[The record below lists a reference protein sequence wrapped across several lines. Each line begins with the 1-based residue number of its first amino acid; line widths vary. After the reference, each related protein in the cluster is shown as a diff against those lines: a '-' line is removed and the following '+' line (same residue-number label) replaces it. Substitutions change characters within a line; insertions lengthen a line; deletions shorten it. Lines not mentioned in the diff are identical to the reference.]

1 MIHRTATSKEAL
13 LIPTTRHLLLSSML
27 ALAACSQARAAPDAE
42 SLARLVNAY
51 RETPGLCQGRPKPAA
66 PPLQVEPALSRV
78 HVVTGTFLEQALE
91 DRGYPVERAQS
102 ITVSGPED
110 LTAAFAVM
118 EERYCPV
125 LLDSRF
131 TAIGALHTGNEWQVV
146 LARPQPPAR
155 LGSQRD
161 TGQAILDAV
170 NAARAAGR
178 SCGERSFGPAAP
190 VVWNAELAQAALAHS
205 DDMARH
211 HYFNHRG
218 SDGSFVG
225 DRTHQA
231 GYNWRRVGENI
242 ASGVRSPEDA
252 MAGWL
257 DSPGH
262 CANLMDPAFTEMGA
276 AYATN
281 PNSKSGTAYWTQVF
295 GRR

>member
-1 MIHRTATSKEAL
+1 
-13 LIPTTRHLLLSSML
+13 LIRKTQGLLLSIIL
-27 ALAACSQARAAPDAE
+27 ALAASGAASAAPDGE
-42 SLARLVNAY
+42 TLARLVNAY

-66 PPLQVEPALSRV
+66 APLRLETVLSKV

-102 ITVSGPED
+102 ISVTGPGD
-110 LTAAFAVM
+110 ATAAFAVM

-125 LLDSRF
+125 LLDKRF
-131 TAIGALHTGNEWQVV
+131 TAIGALHSGNEWQVV
-146 LARPQPPAR
+146 LARPLAPVK
-155 LGSQRD
+155 LDSQRD

-170 NAARAAGR
+170 NAVRATGHA
-178 SCGERSFGPAAP
+178 CGDRSFGPAAP
-190 VVWNAELAQAALAHS
+190 VTWNAELAQSALAHS
-205 DDMARH
+205 EDMAHR

-218 SDGSFVG
+218 SDGSLVG
-225 DRTHQA
+225 DRAHQA

-242 ASGVRSPEDA
+242 ASGLRSPEDA

-262 CANLMDPAFTEMGA
+262 CANIMDPGFTEMGA
-276 AYATN
+276 GYAIN
-281 PNSKSGTAYWTQVF
+281 PNSKAGTAYWTQVF